1 MTIKNIYR
9 PIAAIALIIATALTA
24 RGVETDVTP
33 GNLHTLIDNPQSVSS
48 LSLTGSVNA
57 ADLFFIAENMPALR
71 ELDLSRVSIAAFDNG
86 RERLGLS
93 AYHKAD
99 VIPAG
104 VFAGLRLTSVKLP
117 QSDVLS
123 IGDVAFA
130 GSSLTRADIGSNV
143 KSVGQG
149 AFSACP
155 QLKEMTLAVSD
166 IGGSHVF
173 DDCLSLSKVTLT
185 GVNVIPAS
193 TFEGCTAL
201 NAVTGLENVTSVGD
215 RAFEG
220 CSVLSAVSFGKNL
233 KSIGAEAFAG
243 TALESAD
250 LSTCS
255 FLNHIGRWAF
265 ARCADLQRAS
275 LPASLKTVGEAI
287 FFDCKSLAQLTLP
300 SGAVSIGDFALKGL
314 GNVSELTLPASLD
327 SIGDYAMASMDGLK
341 YINAS
346 ALESVPEL
354 GKEVWHGVVQ
364 PTVRLLLDAKTI
376 DLFASA
382 GQWMEFDILN
392 IEQSSADDIT
402 LTETQK
408 PSVTGRFEGTALFVR
423 ADRDIAA
430 LRVFDTSGRLLA
442 SSDIPAGMTETQIA
456 VPAATGI
463 IIVEVILTD
472 GIRAGLK
479 IRK

>member
-9 PIAAIALIIATALTA
+9 PIAAIALIIATALNA

-71 ELDLSRVSIAAFDNG
+71 DLDLSRVSIAAFDNG

-93 AYHKAD
+93 AYHQAD

-104 VFAGLRLTSVKLP
+104 VFTGSRLTSVKLP
-117 QSDVLS
+117 QSAGLS

-130 GSSLTRADIGSNV
+130 GSSLSRAYIGSNV

-155 QLKEMTLAVSD
+155 QLKEVTLAVSD
-166 IGGSHVF
+166 IGGTHVF

-220 CSVLSAVSFGKNL
+220 CGALSAVSFGKNL

-255 FLNHIGRWAF
+255 SLSHI
-265 ARCADLQRAS
+265 ARCAELHRAS

-300 SGAVSIGDFALKGL
+300 SGAVNIGDFALKGL

-346 ALESVPEL
+346 ALESVPAL
-354 GKEVWHGVVQ
+354 GKEVWHGVDQ
-364 PTVRLLLDAKTI
+364 PTVQLLLDAKTI

-382 GQWMEFDILN
+382 GQWMEFDILD

-402 LTETQK
+402 ITETQK

-456 VPAATGI
+456 VPAASGI
-463 IIVEVILTD
+463 MIVEVILTD